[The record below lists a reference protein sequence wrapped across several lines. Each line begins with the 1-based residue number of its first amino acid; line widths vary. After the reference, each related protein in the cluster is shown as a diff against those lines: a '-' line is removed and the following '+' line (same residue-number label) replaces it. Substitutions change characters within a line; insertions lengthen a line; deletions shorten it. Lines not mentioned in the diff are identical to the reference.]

1 MYNVSTRS
9 EINLQ
14 RTIAIFFHRL
24 VCCVLKLIKPYMSTL
39 NEFILNF
46 KLNLD
51 YLKENAAPAS
61 PSEIYNIQ
69 KIYGGN

>member
-14 RTIAIFFHRL
+14 RTIAIFFHKL
-24 VCCVLKLIKPYMSTL
+24 VCCVLKLIKPYTST
-39 NEFILNF
+39 LNF